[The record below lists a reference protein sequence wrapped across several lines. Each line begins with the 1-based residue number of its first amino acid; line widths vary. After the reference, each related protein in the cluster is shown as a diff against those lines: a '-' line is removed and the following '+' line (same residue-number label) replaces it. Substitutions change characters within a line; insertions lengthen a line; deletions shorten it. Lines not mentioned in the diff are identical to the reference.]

1 MNAIEVL
8 SPGPMTT
15 VQDRGRRGWAH
26 LGVPPS
32 GAADARA
39 LDLGNR
45 LVGNEPGAAALEAT
59 LAGPRLRF
67 RSAVVAALTG
77 AEARAVV
84 AGRPIEPNRP
94 IHVAAGEVLEV
105 GGYSNGARLY
115 VSVRGGIA
123 VDRVLGSRATDLLT
137 GLGPAPL
144 QEGDVLPIGEE
155 VATRRQADVREGPEL
170 SREPVLRLRLGPQ
183 AHWFGPDAP
192 EVLAVGP
199 WTVSAASNR
208 VGLRLEGS
216 TIERV
221 CREELLSQ
229 GVVTGALQV
238 PPSGQPILLMND
250 HPTTG
255 GYPVIG
261 VVDAADVPLVGQLR
275 PAQHV
280 RFEVNQGSQP

>member
-8 SPGPMTT
+8 SAGPMTT
-15 VQDRGRRGWAH
+15 VQDRGRPGWAH

-45 LVGNEPGAAALEAT
+45 LVGNERGAAALEAT

-77 AEARAVV
+77 AEAQAVV

-94 IHVAAGEVLEV
+94 IDVAAGAVLEV

-123 VDRVLGSRATDLLT
+123 VDPVLGSRATDLLT
-137 GLGPAPL
+137 GLGPPPL
-144 QEGDVLPIGEE
+144 KEGDVLPIGEE
-155 VATRRQADVREGPEL
+155 VAARRELDVGERPKV
-170 SREPVLRLRLGPQ
+170 SREPVLRLLPGPQ
-183 AHWFGPDAP
+183 AHWFSPDAP
-192 EVLAVGP
+192 EVLADGP
-199 WTVSAASNR
+199 WTVSGASNR
-208 VGLRLEGS
+208 VGVRLEGPK
-216 TIERV
+216 IERV
-221 CREELLSQ
+221 HREELLSQ

-238 PPSGQPILLMND
+238 PPSGQPILLLND

-261 VVDAADVPLVGQLR
+261 VVDPVDLPLVGQLR
-275 PAQHV
+275 PAQHM
-280 RFEVNQGSQP
+280 RFEVKRGSQP